1 MANGSKSIQGERE
14 RNSAG
19 IEIAHFELNRRAIE
33 FQCFSRVSAAVV
45 FQNLEFG
52 YFLDVFRCASGA
64 LFGSGPRS

>member
-1 MANGSKSIQGERE
+1 MVPKSIQGEERE

-19 IEIAHFELNRRAIE
+19 IEIAHFEINRRAIV

-52 YFLDVFRCASGA
+52 YFLDVFAMCQR
-64 LFGSGPRS
+64 RVV